1 MEWHKKLWHFFG
13 TIRFHSNMIST
24 ILHNDT
30 LLTCLYRQG
39 NFFLRGS
46 SPISVKHR
54 KIDILETRAFSRH
67 QDVRLLRSSIN
78 FEILPKQEALEV
90 SRAEN
95 YRQNS
100 RKRSILPVFRAKT
113 GSRRG
118 LPSRNYRQTSRK
130 RSILSVF
137 RAKEEKKYR

>member
-13 TIRFHSNMIST
+13 TIRFQSNMIST

-90 SRAEN
+90 SRSEN

-100 RKRSILPVFRAKT
+100 RKRSILPVFRGKT
-113 GSRRG
+113 AGCLR
-118 LPSRNYRQTSRK
+118 
-130 RSILSVF
+130 I
-137 RAKEEKKYR
+137 RARVDSLDREKKEGGRQI